1 MFHLHSFHLDSEII
15 ELDVKLFFHQIGLL
29 LYLGLHLLAINI
41 ITTDIVEGIC
51 RHLVLR
57 ISYIFSHLL
66 NLLKL
71 LEELVGNF
79 TRLKDLVSRVRPN
92 LLEL

>member
-29 LYLGLHLLAINI
+29 LYLGRHLLGINI
-41 ITTDIVEGIC
+41 ITADIVEGIC

-57 ISYIFSHLL
+57 ISYIFSHFLYFSVFLVASRFSVIALL
-66 NLLKL
+66 NI
-71 LEELVGNF
+71 
-79 TRLKDLVSRVRPN
+79 
-92 LLEL
+92 